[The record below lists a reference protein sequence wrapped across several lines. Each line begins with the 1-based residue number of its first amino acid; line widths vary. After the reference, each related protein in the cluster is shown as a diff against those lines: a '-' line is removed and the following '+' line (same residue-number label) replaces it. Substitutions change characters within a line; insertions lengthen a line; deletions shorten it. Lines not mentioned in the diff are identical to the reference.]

1 MEPKKSFQKKRIFN
15 YESGKNYHHRC
26 AIEDPHGRLVGDPQI
41 LVGDPQILVGGPQ
54 ILVGDP
60 QILVGNPQIL
70 VGIANENPGFPI
82 KIWRSPTRWRFPTKI
97 WELQCKYGG
106 FQRESRGF

>member
-41 LVGDPQILVGGPQ
+41 LVGDPQILVG
-54 ILVGDP
+54 D
-60 QILVGNPQIL
+60 PQIL

-82 KIWRSPTRWRFPTKI
+82 KIWGSPTRWRFPTKI

>member
-1 MEPKKSFQKKRIFN
+1 MHVNMEPKKSYQKKRIFN

-41 LVGDPQILVGGPQ
+41 LVGDPQILVG
-54 ILVGDP
+54 
-60 QILVGNPQIL
+60 
-70 VGIANENPGFPI
+70 IANENPGFPI
-82 KIWRSPTRWRFPTKI
+82 KIWGSPTRWRFPTKI